1 MDLNAITS
9 ILCLSAWL
17 FSNVSIG
24 TVPGREKTMTKSEFV
39 SKVI

>member
-24 TVPGREKTMTKSEFV
+24 TVPGREKQ
-39 SKVI
+39 

>member
-17 FSNVSIG
+17 FSIASIG

-39 SKVI
+39 SKAI